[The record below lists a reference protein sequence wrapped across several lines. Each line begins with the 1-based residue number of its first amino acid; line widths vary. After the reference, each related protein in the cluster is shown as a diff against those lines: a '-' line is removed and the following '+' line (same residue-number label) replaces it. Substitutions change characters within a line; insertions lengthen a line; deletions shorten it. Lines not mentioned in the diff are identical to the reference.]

1 MVLLIRDN
9 LFYMMIIK
17 NFSTI
22 VEFKQLLR
30 KLKLYV
36 HFLAGLVISGMLL
49 MEGFQFLMRQG
60 GTHTRKC
67 MSIFSSMQILSV
79 ELWEVVISLLLL
91 LLL

>member
-22 VEFKQLLR
+22 VEFKLLR

-60 GTHTRKC
+60 ETHTRKC